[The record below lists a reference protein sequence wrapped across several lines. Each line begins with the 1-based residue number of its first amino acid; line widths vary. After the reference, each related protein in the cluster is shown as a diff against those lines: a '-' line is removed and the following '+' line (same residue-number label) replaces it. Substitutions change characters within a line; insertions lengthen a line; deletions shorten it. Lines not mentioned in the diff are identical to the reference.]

1 MKKIGEIVTMMVLMC
16 MSVVSATVPT
26 TGFHLDNL
34 IDVTGD
40 WVYNGG
46 WTLPSPAP
54 VTAQFNMAIDS
65 NTATAAQFSE
75 IGKFGT
81 QWHLDYDSFALVNA
95 PVKFENTLNAI
106 TVNPPGIT
114 PGDSWTKVHFV
125 ETTFSDFSASQLS
138 VNGYGDVFV
147 SSKYVLDNKGNQTID
162 LNIN

>member
-1 MKKIGEIVTMMVLMC
+1 MKKIGIIGVAMMLMC
-16 MSVVSATVPT
+16 MSFALGDAP
-26 TGFHLDNL
+26 TGFHLDNQ

-40 WVYNGG
+40 WKWDSG
-46 WTLPSPAP
+46 WQSGDWK
-54 VTAQFNMAIDS
+54 TAQFNMAIDS